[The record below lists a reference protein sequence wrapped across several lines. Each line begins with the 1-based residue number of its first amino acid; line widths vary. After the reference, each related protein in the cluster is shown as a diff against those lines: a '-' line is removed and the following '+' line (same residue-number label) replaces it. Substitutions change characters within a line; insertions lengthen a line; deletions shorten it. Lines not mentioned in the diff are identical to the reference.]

1 MKHENEVVDSGLV
14 MRIIC
19 GLLTVAGVV
28 VFASNILAVI
38 SGESIDWTLALMSIG
53 MLYGIF
59 LFGSYALTGKLPI
72 KTKQQ

>member
-28 VFASNILAVI
+28 VFASNILTVI

>member
-28 VFASNILAVI
+28 VFASNILAVF